1 MTALFKSSLH
11 TSQAKLKKLKN
22 LFPYYLLNQKK
33 NIKKETKEINFTFFY
48 DTFQSQFF
56 YLKFL
61 FLASKIAQKIDF

>member
-56 YLKFL
+56 LLKISL
-61 FLASKIAQKIDF
+61 FCLKNRSKN